1 MNPFM
6 SKTFK
11 AGQLAFFLMQKAFTL
26 PLSLNTGSQPHLT
39 AFRKSAI
46 TDLAELSV
54 FRKMEK
60 YDYADLSGIFQM

>member
-1 MNPFM
+1 MHF
-6 SKTFK
+6 
-11 AGQLAFFLMQKAFTL
+11 
-26 PLSLNTGSQPHLT
+26 T
-39 AFRKSAI
+39 AFRQSAI